1 MRHWK
6 ILFGGAA
13 VACVGATILVST
25 LRSGPVAAAAPAGPP
40 AMPVPVISVIKR
52 TIPVYLDYS
61 ARTESIR
68 EVSLQAKVAG
78 YIQSQPAADG
88 ADVKESDLLYKI
100 DDRDYRAT
108 LDQTKAEARRNVAA
122 LDYARS
128 NFHRGDELIKT
139 GFLAKDNYDQRA
151 STLGQSEA
159 SVASNNASV
168 RSAEINLAY
177 TEIRAPFT
185 GRLGRNR
192 APVGTLV
199 GGSGFTLNTLVQL
212 DPLYVT
218 FNPSERDLGVIQTAR
233 SAGNVVAKVSLP
245 DDASAHYSGEL
256 TFIDNGV
263 DRTTGTITARATVP
277 NPKFTLLPGQYVRV
291 RLHVR
296 TEDRDAR
303 SDGRRFRQRDRS
315 RRKRPGDHRQSAK
328 DRPRFTGFSYRAQG
342 GFCVGREMRNLRVI
356 LRSLRRALRRWLT
369 PPSETRSLSSIDP
382 REFSDLLSGGQKKDL
397 ETLARRLSEH
407 AAPSNARRPTR
418 QTGHGASRSKGPGVT
433 K

>member
-6 ILFGGAA
+6 ILLGSAA
-13 VACVGATILVST
+13 VICVGAGILVST
-25 LRSGPVAAAAPAGPP
+25 LRTGPVAAAAPSGPP
-40 AMPVPVISVIKR
+40 AMPVPVTSVTKK
-52 TIPVYLDYS
+52 TIPVYLEYS

-78 YIQSQPAADG
+78 YIQSQPIADG
-88 ADVKESDLLYKI
+88 ADVKEGALIYKI
-100 DDRDYRAT
+100 DERDYRAA
-108 LDQTKAEARRNVAA
+108 LDQAKAQAQRNVAA
-122 LDYARS
+122 LSYAKS
-128 NFHRGDELIKT
+128 NFNRGDELVKT

-159 SVASNNASV
+159 SVAMDSASV

-177 TEIRAPFT
+177 TDIRAPFA

-218 FNPSERDLGVIQTAR
+218 FNPSERDLGIIQAAR
-233 SAGNVVAKVSLP
+233 NSGEVVAKVSLP
-245 DDASAHYSGEL
+245 DEPTVGYSGEL

-291 RLHVR
+291 RLHI
-296 TEDRDAR
+296 RDEPNALLVPQTALG
-303 SDGRRFRQRDRS
+303 SSQLGKYVYVVGADNKAEQKIVSLGPTDGDS
-315 RRKRPGDHRQSAK
+315 VAV
-328 DRPRFTGFSYRAQG
+328 TGLAETDQVITG
-342 GFCVGREMRNLRVI
+342 NL
-356 LRSLRRALRRWLT
+356 
-369 PPSETRSLSSIDP
+369 
-382 REFSDLLSGGQKKDL
+382 QKI
-397 ETLARRLSEH
+397 
-407 AAPSNARRPTR
+407 
-418 QTGHGASRSKGPGVT
+418 GPGSPVMPLPP
-433 K
+433 KGAQAPAAK

>member
-6 ILFGGAA
+6 ILLGSAA
-13 VACVGATILVST
+13 VVCIGAGIVYSS
-25 LRSGPVAAAAPAGPP
+25 LRTGPVAAAAPSGPP
-40 AMPVPVISVIKR
+40 AMPVPVTSVIKK
-52 TIPVYLDYS
+52 TIPVYLEYS

-78 YIQSQPAADG
+78 YIESQAASDG
-88 ADVKESDLLYKI
+88 ADVNEGELLYKI
-100 DDRDYRAT
+100 DDRDYRAA
-108 LDQTKAEARRNVAA
+108 LDQAKAQAQRNVAA
-122 LDYARS
+122 LSYAKS
-128 NFHRGDELIKT
+128 NFNRGDELVKT

-159 SVASNNASV
+159 SVAMDNASV
-168 RSAEINLAY
+168 HSAEINLAY
-177 TEIRAPFT
+177 TDIRAPFT

-233 SAGNVVAKVSLP
+233 GVGKIVANVALP
-245 DDASAHYSGEL
+245 DDPSMNYSGEL

-291 RLHVR
+291 RLHI
-296 TEDRDAR
+296 RDEPNALLVPQTALG
-303 SDGRRFRQRDRS
+303 SSQLGKYVYVVDADNKAEQKIVQLGSTDGEAVS
-315 RRKRPGDHRQSAK
+315 V
-328 DRPRFTGFSYRAQG
+328 TGLAETDKVITG
-342 GFCVGREMRNLRVI
+342 NL
-356 LRSLRRALRRWLT
+356 
-369 PPSETRSLSSIDP
+369 
-382 REFSDLLSGGQKKDL
+382 QKI
-397 ETLARRLSEH
+397 
-407 AAPSNARRPTR
+407 
-418 QTGHGASRSKGPGVT
+418 GPGSPVT
-433 K
+433 PIVPKEVSAPAAK

>member
-6 ILFGGAA
+6 ILLGSAA
-13 VACVGATILVST
+13 AICVGAAILVSS
-25 LRSGPVAAAAPAGPP
+25 LRTGPVAAAAPSGPP
-40 AMPVPVISVIKR
+40 AMPVPVTSVTKKTISV
-52 TIPVYLDYS
+52 YLEYS

-78 YIQSQPAADG
+78 YIQSQPIADG
-88 ADVKESDLLYKI
+88 ADVKEGELIYKI
-100 DDRDYRAT
+100 DERDYRAA
-108 LDQTKAEARRNVAA
+108 LDQAKAQAQRNVAA
-122 LDYARS
+122 LNYAKS
-128 NFHRGDELIKT
+128 NFNRGDELVKT

-159 SVASNNASV
+159 SVAMDSASV

-177 TEIRAPFT
+177 TDIRAPFA

-218 FNPSERDLGVIQTAR
+218 FNPSERDLGIIQTAR
-233 SAGNVVAKVSLP
+233 NSGPVVAKVSLP
-245 DDASAHYSGEL
+245 DDSSVGYSGEL

-296 TEDRDAR
+296 DEPNALLVPQTALGSSQLGKYVYVVGADNKAEQKIVSLGAT
-303 SDGRRFRQRDRS
+303 DGES
-315 RRKRPGDHRQSAK
+315 VAV
-328 DRPRFTGFSYRAQG
+328 TGLAETDQVITG
-342 GFCVGREMRNLRVI
+342 NL
-356 LRSLRRALRRWLT
+356 
-369 PPSETRSLSSIDP
+369 
-382 REFSDLLSGGQKKDL
+382 QKI
-397 ETLARRLSEH
+397 
-407 AAPSNARRPTR
+407 
-418 QTGHGASRSKGPGVT
+418 GPGSPIMPLPP
-433 K
+433 KGAQAPAAK

>member
-1 MRHWK
+1 
-6 ILFGGAA
+6 
-13 VACVGATILVST
+13 
-25 LRSGPVAAAAPAGPP
+25 
-40 AMPVPVISVIKR
+40 MPVPVAAVVKR
-52 TIPVYLDYS
+52 TIPVYLEYS

-88 ADVKESDLLYKI
+88 ADVKGDELLYKI
-100 DDRDYRAT
+100 DERDYRAA
-108 LDQTKAEARRNVAA
+108 LDQAKAQAQRNVAA
-122 LDYARS
+122 LGYARS
-128 NFHRGDELIKT
+128 NFNRGDELVKT

-159 SVASNNASV
+159 SVAMDSAAV

-177 TEIRAPFT
+177 TEIRAPFS

-192 APVGTLV
+192 APAGTLV

-233 SAGNVVAKVSLP
+233 SARKVVAKVSLP
-245 DDASAHYSGEL
+245 DDASADYSGEL

-263 DRTTGTITARATVP
+263 DRATGTITARATVP

-296 TEDRDAR
+296 DEPDALLVPQIALGSSQLGKYVYVVGPDSKAEQKIVTLGPTE
-303 SDGRRFRQRDRS
+303 
-315 RRKRPGDHRQSAK
+315 GDSVSV
-328 DRPRFTGFSYRAQG
+328 TGLA
-342 GFCVGREMRNLRVI
+342 ENDRVI
-356 LRSLRRALRRWLT
+356 TGNL
-369 PPSETRSLSSIDP
+369 
-382 REFSDLLSGGQKKDL
+382 QKI
-397 ETLARRLSEH
+397 
-407 AAPSNARRPTR
+407 
-418 QTGHGASRSKGPGVT
+418 GPGSPVSPIAQ
-433 K
+433 KEASASDVK

>member
-6 ILFGGAA
+6 ILLGSAA
-13 VACVGATILVST
+13 VICVGAGILVSS
-25 LRSGPVAAAAPAGPP
+25 LRTGPVAAAAPSGPP
-40 AMPVPVISVIKR
+40 AMPVPVTAVTKK
-52 TIPVYLDYS
+52 TIPVYLEYS

-78 YIQSQPAADG
+78 YIQSQPIADG
-88 ADVKESDLLYKI
+88 ADVKEGELIYKI
-100 DDRDYRAT
+100 DERDYRAA
-108 LDQTKAEARRNVAA
+108 LDQAKAQAQRNLAA
-122 LDYARS
+122 LNYAKS
-128 NFHRGDELIKT
+128 NFNRGDELVKT

-159 SVASNNASV
+159 SVAMDSASV

-177 TEIRAPFT
+177 TDIRAPFA

-218 FNPSERDLGVIQTAR
+218 FNPSERDLGIIQTAR
-233 SAGNVVAKVSLP
+233 NSGQVVAKVSLP
-245 DDASAHYSGEL
+245 DDPTVGYSGEL

-296 TEDRDAR
+296 DEPDALLVPQTALG
-303 SDGRRFRQRDRS
+303 SSQLGKYVYVVGADNKAEQKIVSLGATDGES
-315 RRKRPGDHRQSAK
+315 VAV
-328 DRPRFTGFSYRAQG
+328 TGLA
-342 GFCVGREMRNLRVI
+342 ETDRVI
-356 LRSLRRALRRWLT
+356 TGNL
-369 PPSETRSLSSIDP
+369 
-382 REFSDLLSGGQKKDL
+382 QKI
-397 ETLARRLSEH
+397 
-407 AAPSNARRPTR
+407 
-418 QTGHGASRSKGPGVT
+418 GPGSPVMPLPP
-433 K
+433 KGAQAPAAK